1 MTGVRGFCEKS
12 LSQFDAQADVFT
24 RTGVKMGRLEKNRA
38 VVRLEVIF
46 LFEITFEKSLKESGF
61 DVTIY
66 ETVSSSQIWVESL

>member
-1 MTGVRGFCEKS
+1 
-12 LSQFDAQADVFT
+12 
-24 RTGVKMGRLEKNRA
+24 MGRLEKNRA